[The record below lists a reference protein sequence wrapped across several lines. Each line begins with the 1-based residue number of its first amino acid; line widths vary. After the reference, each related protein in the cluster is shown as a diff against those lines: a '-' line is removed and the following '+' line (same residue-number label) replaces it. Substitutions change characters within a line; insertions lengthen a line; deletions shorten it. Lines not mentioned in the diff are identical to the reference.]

1 MANQNH
7 KKKVLIIQ
15 GTPDSSSF
23 CDALAAAYKKGAFD
37 ANAEVKEINIREIEF
52 NPNLPFGYKNK
63 TELEQGLIESQ
74 ELIQWANHLVFVYPT
89 WWGTMPALLKGFID
103 KVFLPGFGF
112 QYRNGSVWWDKLLKG
127 WSARL
132 IVTMDTPPWYF
143 RWIYG
148 RPGHNAMKKTILE
161 FCGIK
166 PVKISSIGPLKSSTT
181 KKRAGWL
188 NNAQKLCEKLA

>member
-7 KKKVLIIQ
+7 RKKVLIIQ
-15 GTPDSSSF
+15 GNPDSGSF
-23 CDALAAAYKKGAFD
+23 CDALAGAYKKGASD
-37 ANAEVKEINIREIEF
+37 ANAEVKEINIREIDF

-63 TELEQGLIESQ
+63 IELEQGLIDSQ
-74 ELIQWANHLVFVYPT
+74 HLIKWANHLVFVYPT

-112 QYRNGSVWWDKLLKG
+112 KYRKGSVWWDKLLKG
-127 WSARL
+127 KSARL

-148 RPGHNAMKKTILE
+148 QPGHKAMKKSTLG

-166 PVKISSIGPLKSSTT
+166 PVKISSIGPVKHSKKS
-181 KKRAGWL
+181 KRIRWL
-188 NNAQKLCEKLA
+188 TQVRKLGE